1 MRHGWTLEKQEWDHL
16 RRVVSKT
23 CWSKTQLDQSCRDSV
38 PKKSGVYAICAK
50 LTDFKQSLFKALYEI
65 IYVGKS
71 RSLNR
76 RFLEH
81 CRRPERGVKQAKQ
94 CFGDNLE
101 YWYTEVNPDR
111 IDELEARLI
120 ECFGPPANRISGTI
134 PAKLGTPRPA

>member
-16 RRVVSKT
+16 RKIVSAT
-23 CWSKTQLDQSCRDSV
+23 RWSKTHLDQLSRDSV
-38 PKKSGVYAICAK
+38 PEKSGVYAICAK
-50 LTDFKQSLFKALYEI
+50 LTDFDQSLFKALYEI
-65 IYVGKS
+65 VYVGKS
-71 RSLNR
+71 RSLRR

-81 CRRPERGVKQAKQ
+81 CRSPRRGIKEVTQ

-134 PAKLGTPRPA
+134 PAKIGTPQPA